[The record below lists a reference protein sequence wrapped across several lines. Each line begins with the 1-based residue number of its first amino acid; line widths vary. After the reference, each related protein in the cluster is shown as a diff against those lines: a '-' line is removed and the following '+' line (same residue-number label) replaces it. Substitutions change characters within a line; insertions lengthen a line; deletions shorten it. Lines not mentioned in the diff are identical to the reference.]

1 MTSRIMTFRISS
13 RRIFLSAAIAAFAY
27 SASTTGAAAH
37 TTLYQRLGGYNA
49 IQAVVDEAI
58 KNIAA
63 DRRINRFF
71 KGANIQRLRR
81 QLADQICA
89 ASGGP
94 CVYTGRDM
102 KSAHAGMGIQS
113 SHFNALVQD
122 LGKALNKFRVPG
134 REQRELV
141 ALLAPTKKDIV
152 TR

>member
-1 MTSRIMTFRISS
+1 MV
-13 RRIFLSAAIAAFAY
+13 LSAAVAAVLACSLSIN
-27 SASTTGAAAH
+27 SADAH
-37 TTLYQRLGGYNA
+37 QRTLYQRLGGYDA

-71 KGANIQRLRR
+71 ANANIPRLRR
-81 QLADQICA
+81 QLADQICM

-94 CVYTGRDM
+94 CVYRGKSM
-102 KSAHAGMGIQS
+102 KAAHRGLGINGG
-113 SHFNALVQD
+113 HFNALVED
-122 LGKALNKFRVPG
+122 LGKALKKFKVPA

-152 TR
+152 ER